1 MAVCQ
6 TVFVTLERDA
16 AFNQTAPRN
25 VSRLLFLEPDPC
37 VHMVSTWKKI
47 NVWRDSQF
55 KFLLSPQ
62 NKIKV
67 KTMVNSWIHCLHN
80 KISKIFSKFL
90 FCWNGILKKNSDCR
104 TCTCQNTLPVTPISF
119 SMKRRY
125 SENVYFPTV
134 VRTGMCVNIYFG
146 SSLIYWLF
154 SCLS

>member
-1 MAVCQ
+1 MAVCR

-47 NVWRDSQF
+47 YRWRDSQF

-67 KTMVNSWIHCLHN
+67 KTMVNSWLHCLQN
-80 KISKIFSKFL
+80 KISKIFSWFL
-90 FCWNGILKKNSDCR
+90 FCWNGILTKNSDCR
-104 TCTCQNTLPVTPISF
+104 TCTCQNTLSITPISF
-119 SMKRRY
+119 SIKRRY
-125 SENVYFPTV
+125 LENVYFLKV
-134 VRTGMCVNIYFG
+134 VRTRMCVNIYFG
-146 SSLIYWLF
+146 SSLFYWLF
-154 SCLS
+154 SCLF